1 MKRRTSQLWLSLV
14 FLLAL
19 GGTASAPAAEVS
31 AEWGGQVQARAS
43 LTRPGNATVYRLVGT
58 DTAADGDGSL
68 RLKNTTRIGY
78 ALELDAHY
86 EARLSGG
93 DTRRRRQRLLR
104 LRPGLADL
112 LPDGQDPDARRL
124 FDFTRVVSD
133 RAGHVLDH
141 RLDRLSVAYRSSRGS
156 LRLGRQA
163 LTWGNGMIF
172 NPLDLFNPFAPTDV
186 VRDYKTGADMAVA
199 QAYLPGGGDLQLLYV
214 PRRPAPGDAPHW
226 DASSVAAKLHRFAGD
241 LEFDL
246 VAARH
251 YRDTVLGGG
260 LLGDLGD
267 AAWRLDAVWTIPGG
281 DLDARSFLSFVVNL
295 DYSWTWRG
303 RNWYG
308 LVEYHHNDLGS
319 TDYGRAIYE
328 PRVRDRLLRG
338 ELFGL
343 GRDYL
348 ALQLRW
354 EVHPLV
360 NLYLAPITNLAGP
373 SGLVQPYLMWDVTGS
388 LRATAGAVAHW
399 GAAGTEYGGYRVA
412 GTPFEAAPNDSAY
425 LMLTWFF

>member
-1 MKRRTSQLWLSLV
+1 MATQ
-14 FLLAL
+14 
-19 GGTASAPAAEVS
+19 
-31 AEWGGQVQARAS
+31 WGGHLKARQS
-43 LTRPGNATVYRLVGT
+43 LTRPGDATVYRLVGT
-58 DTAADGDGSL
+58 GTAVDGDANL
-68 RLKNTTRIGY
+68 RLKNTTRFGY
-78 ALELDAHY
+78 ALELEAHY
-86 EARLSGG
+86 EAWLSGG
-93 DTRRRRQRLLR
+93 DTRRRQQRLLR
-104 LRPGLADL
+104 LNPVATARLPATGADL
-112 LPDGQDPDARRL
+112 DARRL
-124 FDFTRVVSD
+124 FDLTAVVSD
-133 RAGHVLDH
+133 RSDHILYH
-141 RLDRLSVAYRSSRGS
+141 RLDRLSVAFRSSRGS
-156 LRLGRQA
+156 LRLGRQD

-186 VRDYKTGADMAVA
+186 VRDYKTGDDMAVV
-199 QAYLPGGGDLQLLYV
+199 QAYLPDGGDLQVLYV
-214 PRRPAPGDAPHW
+214 PRRPTPGADPDW

-246 VAARH
+246 MAARH

-260 LLGDLGD
+260 LLGEIGD
-267 AAWRLDAVWTIPGG
+267 AAWRLDAVWTVPGG

-308 LVEYHHNDLGS
+308 LVEYHHNDLGT
-319 TDYGRAIYE
+319 TDYGRALYE
-328 PRVRDRLLRG
+328 PRIRDRLRRG

-360 NLYLAPITNLAGP
+360 NLYLAPITNLDGP

-412 GTPFEAAPNDSAY
+412 GTPFEAVPGDSAY
-425 LMLTWFF
+425 LMLTWYF